1 MLVSMEMVENVLDV
15 NGLDLITIMVMF
27 WVERL
32 FFVCLLVKSHYVMTY
47 VDPCIPWPVCFVAST

>member
-32 FFVCLLVKSHYVMTY
+32 FFCLLVGEVSLCN
-47 VDPCIPWPVCFVAST
+47 DIC